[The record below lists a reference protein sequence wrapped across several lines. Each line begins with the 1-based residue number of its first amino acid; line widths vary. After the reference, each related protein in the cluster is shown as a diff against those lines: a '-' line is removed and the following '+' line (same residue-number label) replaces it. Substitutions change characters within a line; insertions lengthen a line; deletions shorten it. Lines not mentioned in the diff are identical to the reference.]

1 MRKLIQLLIFII
13 IFQGCSDGSSE
24 KVLQMED
31 IAPKAKN
38 TLNKV
43 NDPLK
48 TKPIIGFST
57 VAAQWVGFKLDSIVP
72 VDSLFF
78 NDRFYPKKSVKYKL
92 YQAASETMFTQW
104 VFKDSSA
111 TFNAF
116 YNWLDCYGE
125 ACKSITIGQ
134 KKALQKDNCV
144 ILVNDTSLT
153 YITSKEPVKMK
164 QWFTYFDT
172 LTHSPNW
179 KFIVCQDRKKTTWNA
194 MKDRVLQP
202 IKK

>member
-78 NDRFYPKKSVKYKL
+78 NDRFYPKKALNINCTKQLLKRCLHNGCLKILQQRS
-92 YQAASETMFTQW
+92 MRF
-104 VFKDSSA
+104 
-111 TFNAF
+111 
-116 YNWLDCYGE
+116 
-125 ACKSITIGQ
+125 TIGWIVMV
-134 KKALQKDNCV
+134 KH
-144 ILVNDTSLT
+144 VN
-153 YITSKEPVKMK
+153 
-164 QWFTYFDT
+164 Q
-172 LTHSPNW
+172 
-179 KFIVCQDRKKTTWNA
+179 
-194 MKDRVLQP
+194 
-202 IKK
+202 